1 MSNWVLNRL
10 FLKTLKCNIKN
21 QERDKIA
28 ISIILIEISEIKNC
42 ANKTINKYGIAAI
55 NCCKKIIARP

>member
-1 MSNWVLNRL
+1 MSNWFLKRL

-42 ANKTINKYGIAAI
+42 ANKTINI
-55 NCCKKIIARP
+55 